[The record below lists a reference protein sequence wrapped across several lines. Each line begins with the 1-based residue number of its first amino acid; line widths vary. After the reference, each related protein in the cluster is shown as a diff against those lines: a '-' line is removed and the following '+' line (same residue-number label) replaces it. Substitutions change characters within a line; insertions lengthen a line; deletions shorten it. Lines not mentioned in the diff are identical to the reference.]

1 MCGATG
7 NVRYG
12 AKADLADQQPH
23 DILDAALASI
33 PRRRNSPSLYRVIA
47 SDHSH
52 LSPKACG
59 VMISK
64 ADAIIIGS
72 GALGAAT
79 AYYLSRRKT
88 LSIVLI
94 DKHDIGS
101 QTSPRAA
108 GMVSC
113 ARKSDLMISLLKDAC
128 RKIEAFTE
136 ETGQP
141 LDWVHSGSLKIARRP
156 QDAEVVKDDFE
167 RGRRM
172 GLDVELISPEQ
183 ASRLNPF
190 LKPTGVVA
198 AMRIG
203 DDRYFDPAQVAVGYA
218 RAAAAQGAT
227 LVPKT
232 GVLAV
237 NINAGRVAGVTTA
250 KGSIECPIV
259 VDAAG
264 AWTRQVAEASGIR
277 VPLVPTRQQLIVTEP
292 LDGANANLPM
302 VRIMDAAV
310 YMRPCQGGFLWG
322 VYEAA
327 PRFFDMQSLGAHF
340 DIKDMPLDIEVLRS
354 AAAEVKDQLPILKTA
369 QVREFRG
376 GIPTMTADGHH
387 ILGPAPGVE
396 GFYFASGCNVAGL
409 SISPAVGE
417 VLATWIFDGKSSV
430 DLSPMSCMRFKD
442 KSWSEAQLQRD
453 AAWQYRHFYG
463 AV

>member
-1 MCGATG
+1 
-7 NVRYG
+7 
-12 AKADLADQQPH
+12 
-23 DILDAALASI
+23 
-33 PRRRNSPSLYRVIA
+33 
-47 SDHSH
+47 
-52 LSPKACG
+52 
-59 VMISK
+59 MISK
-64 ADAIIIGS
+64 ADVVVIGS
-72 GALGAAT
+72 GGLGAAT
-79 AYYLSRRKT
+79 AYYLSKRGG
-88 LSIVLI
+88 LGVALV
-94 DKHDIGS
+94 DKHEIGS

-113 ARKSDLMISLLKDAC
+113 ARKSDLMIGLIKDAC

-156 QDAEVVKDDFE
+156 QDAEIIKDDFE
-167 RGRRM
+167 RGRRA

-183 ASRLNPF
+183 ANRLNPF
-190 LKPTGVVA
+190 LQPTGVVA

-203 DDRYFDPAQVAVGYA
+203 DDRYFDPAQVAIGFA
-218 RAAAAQGAT
+218 RAAAIHGAT
-227 LVPKT
+227 LLPNTDVR
-232 GVLAV
+232 AV
-237 NINAGRVAGVTTA
+237 NIVGGNAIGVTTA
-250 KGSIECPIV
+250 NGVIESPIV

-292 LDGANANLPM
+292 LDGARADLPM

-310 YMRPCQGGFLWG
+310 YARPCQGGFLWG
-322 VYEAA
+322 VYEET
-327 PRFFDMQSLGAHF
+327 PRFFDMEKLGTGF
-340 DIKDMPLDIEVLRS
+340 DVKDMPLDIGVLH
-354 AAAEVKDQLPILKTA
+354 AAADDVKDQLPFLQTA
-369 QVREFRG
+369 KVREFRG

-387 ILGPAPGVE
+387 ILGPAAGVK

-417 VLATWIFDGKSSV
+417 ALAAWIVDGKPPV
-430 DLSPMSCMRFKD
+430 DLSPMSVTRFKD
-442 KSWSEAQLQRD
+442 QSWSEDQLQRD

>member
-1 MCGATG
+1 
-7 NVRYG
+7 
-12 AKADLADQQPH
+12 
-23 DILDAALASI
+23 
-33 PRRRNSPSLYRVIA
+33 
-47 SDHSH
+47 
-52 LSPKACG
+52 
-59 VMISK
+59 MISK
-64 ADAIIIGS
+64 ADTIVIGS
-72 GALGAAT
+72 GGLGAAT
-79 AYYLSRRKT
+79 AYYLSKRG
-88 LSIVLI
+88 LNVVLI

-113 ARKSDLMISLLKDAC
+113 ARKSDLMIGLIKDAC

-156 QDAEVVKDDFE
+156 QDAEVIKADLE

-172 GLDVELISPEQ
+172 GLDVESISPEQ
-183 ASRLNPF
+183 ASCLNPF
-190 LKPTGVVA
+190 LEPTGVVA

-203 DDRYFDPAQVAVGYA
+203 DDRYFDPAQVANGFA

-227 LVPKT
+227 VLPKT
-232 GVLAV
+232 DVLTV
-237 NINAGRVAGVTTA
+237 NIIAGKVTGVTTA
-250 KGSIECPIV
+250 KGVIEGPIV

-264 AWTRQVAEASGIR
+264 AWTRQVAEASGIS

-292 LDGANANLPM
+292 LDGARADLPM

-310 YMRPCQGGFLWG
+310 YTRPCQGGLLWG
-322 VYEAA
+322 VYEET
-327 PRFFDMQSLGAHF
+327 PRFFDMQSLGASF

-354 AAAEVKDQLPILKTA
+354 AALEVKDQLPVLQTA
-369 QVREFRG
+369 KVREFRG

-387 ILGPAPGVE
+387 ILGPAPGAT

-409 SISPAVGE
+409 SISPTIGE
-417 VLATWIFDGKSSV
+417 ALATWIIDGKPAV
-430 DLSPMSCMRFKD
+430 DLSPMSVMRFKGQ
-442 KSWSEAQLQRD
+442 SWSEPQLQRD

>member
-1 MCGATG
+1 
-7 NVRYG
+7 
-12 AKADLADQQPH
+12 
-23 DILDAALASI
+23 
-33 PRRRNSPSLYRVIA
+33 
-47 SDHSH
+47 
-52 LSPKACG
+52 
-59 VMISK
+59 MISK
-64 ADAIIIGS
+64 ADSIVIGS
-72 GALGAAT
+72 GGLGAAT
-79 AYYLSRRKT
+79 AYYLSKRG
-88 LSIVLI
+88 LNVVLI

-113 ARKSDLMISLLKDAC
+113 VRKSDLMIGLIKDAC

-136 ETGQP
+136 DTGQP

-156 QDAEVVKDDFE
+156 QDAEVLKADFE

-190 LKPTGVVA
+190 LKPMGVAA

-203 DDRYFDPAQVAVGYA
+203 DDRYFDPAQVAAGFA

-227 LVPKT
+227 VLPKT
-232 GVLAV
+232 DVLTV
-237 NINAGRVAGVTTA
+237 NIAASKVTGVTTA
-250 KGSIECPIV
+250 KGIIEGPIV

-264 AWTRQVAEASGIR
+264 AWTREVAEISGIP

-292 LDGANANLPM
+292 LDGVRADLPM

-310 YMRPCQGGFLWG
+310 YTRPCQGGLLWG
-322 VYEAA
+322 VYEET
-327 PRFFDMQSLGAHF
+327 PRFFDMRSLGAGF

-354 AAAEVKDQLPILKTA
+354 AAREVRDQLPILQTA
-369 QVREFRG
+369 NVREFRG

-387 ILGPAPGVE
+387 ILGPASGAT

-409 SISPAVGE
+409 SISPTLGE
-417 VLATWIFDGKSSV
+417 ALATWIIDGKPAI
-430 DLSPMSCMRFKD
+430 DLSPMSVMRFKD
-442 KSWSEAQLQRD
+442 QSWSEPELQRE